1 MNFNFKKIDELI
13 NSNARLAEILG
24 RKVEVEEKKKKN
36 PALIILAIVGCVA
49 IVAAIAYAVYR
60 FAGPKEFESFGDFDD
75 DFDDDFEEEEEFTA
89 D

>member
-24 RKVEVEEKKKKN
+24 RKVEVEEEKKKN
-36 PALIILAIVGCVA
+36 PALIILAVVGCVA
-49 IVAAIAYAVYR
+49 IVAGIAYAVYR

-75 DFDDDFEEEEEFTA
+75 DFDDEFEDEEEFAA